1 MKTTGEKLPVKTV
14 DDYMASVPE
23 PARITLEKLRQLIR
37 DTAPM
42 AEEVISYGIPA
53 FKYEG
58 MLVGF
63 GAARNHCGFYVM
75 SPATMIAFQKELEGY
90 DTATATVRFP
100 ADKPLPAAL
109 IKKLVKARVKEN
121 EALTAAKKKKKK

>member
-1 MKTTGEKLPVKTV
+1 
-14 DDYMASVPE
+14 MASVPE
-23 PARITLEKLRQLIR
+23 PARIALEKLRQLIR
-37 DTAPM
+37 DIAPM

-75 SPATMIAFQKELEGY
+75 SPATMEAFQQELEGY
-90 DTATATVRFP
+90 DTATATIRFP
-100 ADKPLPAAL
+100 VDKPLPAAL
-109 IKKLVKARVKEN
+109 IKKLVKARIKEN
-121 EALTAAKKKKKK
+121 EVLAAAKKKKKK